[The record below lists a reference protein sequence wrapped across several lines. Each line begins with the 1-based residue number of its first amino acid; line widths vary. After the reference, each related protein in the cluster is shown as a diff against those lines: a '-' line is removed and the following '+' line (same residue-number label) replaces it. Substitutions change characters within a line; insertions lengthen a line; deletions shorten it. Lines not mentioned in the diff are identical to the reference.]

1 MSNTSNN
8 ITDVFHAITASK
20 PSNQLREELTQAEV
34 AKIMGITRCG
44 VQQIEARALQKL
56 KKVLQKN
63 NIKCLGDVV

>member
-1 MSNTSNN
+1 MSNISNN

-20 PSNQLREELTQAEV
+20 PSSQLREELTQAEV
-34 AKIMGITRCG
+34 ASIMGLTRCG

-63 NIKCLGDVV
+63 NIKSLGDIV